1 MDANVTGYRNLL
13 DFIKIKI
20 SRVLY
25 FSTGEIYGDPP
36 PNQIPTKES
45 YRGNVSC
52 LGPRACYDES
62 KRLGE
67 TISVLFH
74 DVYNMPIKI
83 ARPFNNYG
91 PGLNIDD
98 KRVLP
103 DFFNDIINQRDIILF
118 SDGLATRTFCYT
130 EDAIF
135 GYLLLLMSDH
145 NGEPFN
151 IGSEK
156 PEISM
161 KDLAKKCI
169 RISEKKKI

>member
-1 MDANVTGYRNLL
+1 MLR
-13 DFIKIKI
+13 
-20 SRVLY
+20 S
-25 FSTGEIYGDPP
+25 
-36 PNQIPTKES
+36 
-45 YRGNVSC
+45 
-52 LGPRACYDES
+52 RACYDES

-103 DFFNDIINQRDIILF
+103 DFFNDIINQKRHRSF

-130 EDAIF
+130 EDAAVSLDV
-135 GYLLLLMSDH
+135 Y
-145 NGEPFN
+145 
-151 IGSEK
+151 
-156 PEISM
+156 
-161 KDLAKKCI
+161 CC
-169 RISEKKKI
+169 